1 MLARVATFNTL
12 PDDLDDEAVERLRR
26 ITRETPGYHAGYHG
40 RNPESGRGLSLLIM
54 EDEEAFRAVGERLG
68 ARAEEERVGIDPD
81 HVEFFE
87 LTPFES
93 HPSSS

>member
-1 MLARVATFNTL
+1 M
-12 PDDLDDEAVERLRR
+12 
-26 ITRETPGYHAGYHG
+26 
-40 RNPESGRGLSLLIM
+40 IM

-81 HVEFFE
+81 RVEFFE

-93 HPSSS
+93 APSS